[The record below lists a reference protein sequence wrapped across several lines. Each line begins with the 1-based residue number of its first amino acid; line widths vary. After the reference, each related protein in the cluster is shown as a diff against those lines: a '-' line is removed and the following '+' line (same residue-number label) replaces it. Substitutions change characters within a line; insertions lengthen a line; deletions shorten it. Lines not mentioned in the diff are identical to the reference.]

1 MSAVIFEH
9 VVKRYGAGGRPAVDD
24 CSLTVEEGQLVVL
37 LGPSG
42 CGKTTLLKMVNR
54 IIEPTAGRILVDD
67 TDIQTLPATELRRR
81 IGYVIQQ
88 IGLFPHMSVEDNVAT
103 VPRLLH
109 WDKTRIDR
117 RIDELLDLV
126 NLPPATYRKRR
137 PRQLSGGEQQRVGIA
152 RAMAADPALLL
163 MDEPFG
169 AIDAITRTHLQDE
182 MLHIQQQVHKTILFV
197 THDVEEALR
206 LADVLVVMR
215 DGRILQ
221 AGAPRDILAHPADAF
236 VAELVGADDPLR
248 RLSLVPVAEIMQ
260 PLGRRD
266 ADAQPEGWDTDL
278 GLKAPG
284 GLARPS
290 GRGESVAGNGH
301 TISTTEDARTALGL
315 LVGDRAARI
324 TVVDDDGRPVGTVSL
339 DDIEAAA
346 GVGAGAEAG
355 VRKE

>member
-1 MSAVIFEH
+1 
-9 VVKRYGAGGRPAVDD
+9 
-24 CSLTVEEGQLVVL
+24 
-37 LGPSG
+37 
-42 CGKTTLLKMVNR
+42 MVNR

-67 TDIQTLPATELRRR
+67 TDIQTLAATELRRR

-103 VPRLLH
+103 VPRLLR

-126 NLPPATYRKRR
+126 NLPPAQYRKRR

-215 DGRILQ
+215 DGRIVQ
-221 AGAPRDILAHPADAF
+221 AGPPRDILGHPADAF

-248 RLSLVPVAEIMQ
+248 RLSLIPVAEIMQ
-260 PLGRRD
+260 PLGRR
-266 ADAQPEGWDTDL
+266 
-278 GLKAPG
+278 G
-284 GLARPS
+284 GEAVGAYSIRP
-290 GRGESVAGNGH
+290 GNGH
-301 TISTTEDARTALGL
+301 TISTTGNARTALGL

-324 TVVDDDGRPVGTVSL
+324 TVVDADGQPVGTVAL

-346 GVGAGAEAG
+346 GVGAGAETG
-355 VRKE
+355 GRKE